1 MGGRSSVPVMA
12 GTKPGEVA
20 GARKVTGIA
29 CTDSTKLIGN
39 AIE

>member
-1 MGGRSSVPVMA
+1 MA

-20 GARKVTGIA
+20 GAWKDIGIA
-29 CTDSTKLIGN
+29 CTDSATLIGN